1 MPIRQTWRPTF
12 RIFFVSKSLN
22 VCSNYNLK
30 KLAVAVPLRAK
41 TKAIRF
47 GIAFVLHLRDR
58 RTLLKAEAALVC
70 LQANLATD
78 FLCLFVSEPLNCVRQ
93 LQFIKA
99 CRRCSVARQNKSDA
113 FRYRFCF
120 ALKGP
125 KNPHKAED
133 ALVCT
138 T

>member
-1 MPIRQTWRPTF
+1 M
-12 RIFFVSKSLN
+12 
-22 VCSNYNLK
+22 CSNYNLK
-30 KLAVAVPLRAK
+30 KLAVAVLLRAK

-58 RTLLKAEAALVC
+58 RTLLKAEDALVC

-99 CRRCSVARQNKSDA
+99 CRRCSVARQNKSDT
-113 FRYRFCF
+113 YLCRFCF
-120 ALKGP
+120 APKGP
-125 KNPHKAED
+125 KNPAKGRGCAS
-133 ALVCT
+133 LPIRQTWRPTFRIFFVYKSLKRVQ
-138 T
+138 